1 MKGRERPEITLL
13 QESIRKATDFKSLQL
28 NCCEITQIIPYC
40 LLFINKQSRAEA
52 FSGILINRPKQ
63 KLDIIK
69 LNNLT
74 KTYKNFD
81 KTKISKK
88 SISSSK
94 QEK

>member
-28 NCCEITQIIPYC
+28 NCCEITQIRPYC
-40 LLFINKQSRAEA
+40 LLFINKQFSRAEA

-69 LNNLT
+69 LNNLN
-74 KTYKNFD
+74 KD
-81 KTKISKK
+81 L
-88 SISSSK
+88 
-94 QEK
+94 QEL